1 MPTLVEKSAALDEL
15 ERRHGASLEL
25 DELRRR
31 YALPEDEIDGTKI
44 KADIPAG
51 DNLIDKQPSYRRI
64 YEDILSGKEDWDS
77 YIPANKRTQLQ
88 AAFPNNYEE
97 NSKRLVNSAYFADQ
111 LGIDIESAYI
121 THDQLANTLLKEKTP
136 GRAFERIKNRFN
148 NGRVQVQ
155 VMDMGYNLVLGR
167 GDEEETLKAIE
178 RLRGQLTPDARQD
191 LRNLGEQMMGATAE
205 QLPFMWEAIKAS
217 PWGAASGGLIGA
229 LMATVAG
236 QAGPQVATLEEVV
249 TVPAGTMLG
258 IKVGGGLAAA
268 NRIRQLEAGGMYL
281 ELLDMKDDL
290 GRKID
295 PRIAKVTAHAVGVIN
310 GGIELAEWAIILST
324 FGIGTKVF
332 EKAASKATAKL
343 FAKGTLKQIAAKY
356 ALKFSVALSG
366 EVLQE
371 NWQESNNIV
380 FGELAKAIN
389 NETKGTDIKHIT
401 KEELLNRYY
410 QITTESLK
418 GFPLLLAPGTIIS
431 GAREVVTRP
440 KAAKKGAPVVEGPAE
455 APMAPKAPEAKVEPV
470 RAKKVDITKPFVSD
484 TSKVSTK
491 EDKAKA
497 EEEEKKFK
505 VEPGEGKYKVYEV
518 GEADTEAFW
527 WETNNKEAADA
538 FAATYSESM
547 FTMGTFEVRE
557 SLEEVEFTPQEKA
570 DLAQLEALPTE
581 EYKPSGRKPTKAV
594 REFLTPGST
603 VEKVVAES
611 KALQAAMKK
620 AAQAARKAFVEG
632 KKTGIAK
639 AKQHYADL
647 KAAEKARKELKSR
660 IGKAVKRITKKPS
673 KTVGFFYREAIE
685 VLQQGID
692 PKFRAKKTL
701 AQRQKTREFLERA
714 TPEQLKD
721 FPQKLARKLA
731 QKDLAQYTV
740 EELEQIAADIT
751 KLEKIGRTKKKARLA
766 VEKAT
771 REKNVTQLTK
781 SAAKVAPI
789 EPAPKGIDFSGEG
802 ILEAMKAG
810 YLWTLR
816 MPRIFDWLDGKKGTF
831 GGLWHRL
838 FYDQVNQLTN
848 AELTQTDSRTE
859 SGASKMKELGITVND
874 LTEVTDFSELQN
886 GLALTTEQQMGIY
899 AGLKNRLST
908 DAIVNGNKITLKA
921 ANAVVTNL
929 AQKYKGMADFVIEE
943 YGEHYNKLRQAHI
956 EATDTDLGQEDFYTA
971 MIRLEK
977 NDHAVNADMTDQL
990 LQRHGLKRGYAAKG
1004 FTIDRKVIAPEHQK
1018 PIDIRL
1024 VSVWQSQVAKQE
1036 HYIHF
1041 AKPLQNLRKMLSDKE
1056 VKKAVEETL
1065 GKQGWGL
1072 IDNYLSRVAN
1082 PSLYNGFDG
1091 GLRTASRTLRGNVA
1105 TAYLAL
1111 NLMTLG
1117 KQIPSLILYA
1127 KDAGPA
1133 ALMSSMTDFAQNPR
1147 QMWDMVREKDPQ
1159 VKHAFIERELAE
1171 LRQATA
1177 SIKDKTILDKYIK
1190 ITAQVGDKGMIGI
1203 KFVDGIVRTIGW
1215 NAVYQKARQQG
1226 LSEAESIRLAQ
1237 NATLRTQPAAAAKDV
1252 AQLYATDEILN
1263 WFTMFTNQLNNLWN
1277 ITTYDTFAYWSNKK
1291 YQDVAMSLM
1300 AVSLNALAIWMLVN
1314 KKLPEDEDD
1323 LLDVATDQ
1331 VLNMLPLVGAGAM
1344 TGKRGWG
1351 TVTPP
1356 PIEAVI
1362 ATTAILSAK
1371 DKEKAATEAL
1381 EKSLVLTGA
1390 PVVAIKRTGKFLET
1404 GKAIELIGGRKK
1416 EKKISF

>member
-1 MPTLVEKSAALDEL
+1 MPTLVEKSNALDEL
-15 ERRHGASLEL
+15 ERRHGASPEL
-25 DELRRR
+25 DEMRRR
-31 YALPEDEIDGTKI
+31 YALPQDEIDETKI
-44 KADIPAG
+44 KADIPPG
-51 DNLIDKQPSYRRI
+51 DKLIDKQPSYRRI
-64 YEDILSGKEDWDS
+64 YEDILTGKEDWDS
-77 YIPANKRTQLQ
+77 YIPAKKRAQLQ
-88 AAFPNNYEE
+88 AASPNYEE
-97 NSKRLVNSAYFADQ
+97 NGKRLLNSAYFADQ
-111 LGIDIESAYI
+111 LGIDIESAYV
-121 THDQLANTLLKEKTP
+121 THDQLAETLLKEKTP
-136 GRAFERIKNRFN
+136 ARAFDRIKNRFN
-148 NGRVQVQ
+148 SGRVGVQ
-155 VMDMGYNLVLGR
+155 IMDMGYDILTGR

-178 RLRGQLTPDARQD
+178 RLGGQVTSDSKQD
-191 LRNLGEQMMGATAE
+191 LRSFGEQMVGATAE
-205 QLPFMWEAIKAS
+205 QLPFMWEAIKES
-217 PWGAASGGLIGA
+217 PWGAASGGLIGG
-229 LMATVAG
+229 LMAFGAG
-236 QAGPQVATLEEVV
+236 QLGPQIALPEEVI

-268 NRIRQLEAGGMYL
+268 NRIRQLESGGQYL
-281 ELLDMKDDL
+281 ELLDMEDEF

-295 PRIAKVTAHAVGVIN
+295 PRIAKATAHAVGVIN
-310 GGIELAEWAIILST
+310 GGIELTEWAIILST
-324 FGIGTKVF
+324 FGIGTKIF
-332 EKAASKATAKL
+332 ERAASKATAKL

-401 KEELLNRYY
+401 QEELLNRYY
-410 QITTESLK
+410 QVTAESLK

-431 GAREVVTRP
+431 GVREVAARP
-440 KAAKKGAPVVEGPAE
+440 KAVEKGAPVAERPAE
-455 APMAPKAPEAKVEPV
+455 APVPPKAPEAKI
-470 RAKKVDITKPFVSD
+470 DITKPFVSD
-484 TSKVSTK
+484 ITPVSTK

-497 EEEEKKFK
+497 EEEEKKLK

-518 GEADTEAFW
+518 GTDVLW

-538 FAATYSESM
+538 FAATFSESM

-581 EYKPSGRKPTKAV
+581 EHKPSRRKPSKAV

-620 AAQAARKAFVEG
+620 AAQAARKAFSEG

-639 AKQHYADL
+639 VKRHYADL

-673 KTVGFFYREAIE
+673 KTVDFFYREAIE

-692 PKFRAKKTL
+692 PKFRTKKTL

-714 TPEQLKD
+714 TPEQLKE

-731 QKDLAQYTV
+731 QKDLGQYTV
-740 EELEQIAADIT
+740 EEIEQIAADIT
-751 KLEKIGRTKKKARLA
+751 RLEKIGKTKKKARLA
-766 VEKAT
+766 VEKAE
-771 REKNVTQLTK
+771 REKNITQLTK
-781 SAAKVAPI
+781 SASKVAPI
-789 EPAPKGIDFSGEG
+789 EPAPKGIDFSSEG

-816 MPRIFDWLDGKKGTF
+816 MPRILDWLDGKKGTF

-848 AELTQTDSRTE
+848 AELNKTDTRTE
-859 SGASKMKELGITVND
+859 SGTSKMKELGVTVND

-929 AQKYKGMADFVIEE
+929 AQKYKDMADFIITE
-943 YGEHYNKLRQAHI
+943 YGEHYNRLRQAHI

-977 NDHAVNADMTDQL
+977 DDRAVNADMTDQL

-1024 VSVWQSQVAKQE
+1024 VSVWQSQVAQQE

-1041 AKPLQNLRKMLSDKE
+1041 AKPLKDLRKMLSDKE
-1056 VKKAVEETL
+1056 VKKAVQETL
-1065 GKQGWGL
+1065 GKKGGGL

-1082 PSLYNGFDG
+1082 PSIYNGFDG

-1105 TAYLAL
+1105 IAYLAY
-1111 NLMTLG
+1111 NLLTIS
-1117 KQIPSLILYA
+1117 KQIPSFVLYA

-1133 ALMSSMTDFAQNPR
+1133 ALMSSMLDFAQNPR

-1159 VKHAFIERELAE
+1159 VRHAFIERELAE
-1171 LRQATA
+1171 LRRAKA

-1215 NAVYQKARQQG
+1215 NAVYQKNLTQLG
-1226 LSEAESIRLAQ
+1226 EAESVRLAQ
-1237 NATLRTQPAAAAKDV
+1237 NATLRTQPAAAAKDI

-1263 WFTMFTNQLNNLWN
+1263 WFTLFTNQLNNLWN
-1277 ITTYDTFAYWSNKK
+1277 ITTYDTFAYWNNKK
-1291 YQDVAMSLM
+1291 YQDAAMTLM
-1300 AVSLNALAIWMLVN
+1300 AVSLNAMAIWMLVN
-1314 KKLPEDEDD
+1314 KRLPEDEDD

-1331 VLNMLPLVGAGAM
+1331 VLNMLPLVGSGAM
-1344 TGKRGWG
+1344 AGKRGWG
-1351 TVTPP
+1351 GTLPP
-1356 PIEAVI
+1356 PLEAVR
-1362 ATTAILSAK
+1362 ATAAILSAK

-1390 PVVAIKRTGKFLET
+1390 PVVAIKRAGKFLET
-1404 GKAIELIGGRKK
+1404 GEAIELIGGKKK

>member
-1 MPTLVEKSAALDEL
+1 MPTLLEKATALDEL
-15 ERRHGASLEL
+15 ERRHGASPEL

-31 YALPEDEIDGTKI
+31 YALPEDEIDETKI
-44 KADIPAG
+44 KAEIPAG
-51 DNLIDKQPSYRRI
+51 DILIDKPISYRRI
-64 YEDILSGKEDWDS
+64 YEDILSGREDWDS
-77 YIPANKRTQLQ
+77 YIPQNKRAQLQ
-88 AAFPNNYEE
+88 TASLNYEE
-97 NSKRLVNSAYFADQ
+97 NGKRLLNSVYFADQ
-111 LGIDIESAYI
+111 LGIDIEAAYL
-121 THDQLANTLLKEKTP
+121 THDQLADTLLKEKTP
-136 GRAFERIKNRFN
+136 ARAFERIKNRFN

-155 VMDMGYNLVLGR
+155 IMDMGYDNLIGR

-178 RLRGQLTPDARQD
+178 HLKGQLTPDAKQD
-191 LRNLGEQMMGATAE
+191 LRNLGEQMVGATAE
-205 QLPFMWEAIKAS
+205 QLPIMWEAIKAS

-229 LMATVAG
+229 LLATGAG
-236 QAGPQVATLEEVV
+236 QLGPQIVLPEEAV

-258 IKVGGGLAAA
+258 IKVGGGVAAA

-281 ELLDMKDDL
+281 ELLDMEDEF

-295 PRIAKVTAHAVGVIN
+295 PRIAKAAAHSVGVIN
-310 GGIELAEWAIILST
+310 GAIELAEWGIILST
-324 FGIGTKVF
+324 FGIGTKIF
-332 EKAASKATAKL
+332 EKAASKATAAL

-356 ALKFSVALSG
+356 ALKYGTALSA
-366 EVLQE
+366 EVMQE
-371 NWQESNNIV
+371 MAQESSNIV

-389 NETKGTDIKHIT
+389 NETKGTDIKKIT
-401 KEELLNRYY
+401 REELLSRYY
-410 QITTESLK
+410 EVAAESLK

-431 GAREVVTRP
+431 GVREVVTRP
-440 KAAKKGAPVVEGPAE
+440 PVAEKVAPVAE
-455 APMAPKAPEAKVEPV
+455 RPPTPPTVPPKAPEIAVEPV
-470 RAKKVDITKPFVSD
+470 RAEVPTLPTEEQYQIRYYDISGI
-484 TSKVSTK
+484 
-491 EDKAKA
+491 DK
-497 EEEEKKFK
+497 
-505 VEPGEGKYKVYEV
+505 GMEGRTF
-518 GEADTEAFW
+518 DTEAEAKAYA
-527 WETNNKEAADA
+527 ETM
-538 FAATYSESM
+538 TESWY
-547 FTMGTFEVRE
+547 TAGTFEVVKP
-557 SLEEVEFTPQEKA
+557 EVKIEFTPQEKA

-581 EYKPSGRKPTKAV
+581 EYKPSKRRPAKAV

-603 VEKVVAES
+603 VEKVVTEY

-620 AAQAARKAFVEG
+620 AAQAARKAFSEG
-632 KKTGIAK
+632 KKTGIAN
-639 AKQHYADL
+639 AKRHYADL
-647 KAAEKARKELKSR
+647 KAAEKARKELKVR

-673 KTVGFFYREAIE
+673 KTVDFFYREAIE

-740 EELEQIAADIT
+740 EELEQIAADII
-751 KLEKIGRTKKKARLA
+751 KLEKIGKTKKKARLA

-771 REKNVTQLTK
+771 REKNITQLTK

-816 MPRIFDWLDGKKGTF
+816 MPRILDWLDGKKGTF

-848 AELTQTDSRTE
+848 AELTQTDTRTD
-859 SGASKMKELGITVND
+859 SGTSKMRELGITVND

-908 DAIVNGNKITLKA
+908 DAIVNGNKITLET

-929 AQKYKGMADFVIEE
+929 AQRYKDMADFIITE
-943 YGEHYNKLRQAHI
+943 YGENYDRVRQAHI
-956 EATDTDLGQEDFYTA
+956 EATDTDIGQEDFYTA

-977 NDHAVNADMTDQL
+977 NDHAVNEDMTDQL
-990 LQRHGLKRGYAAKG
+990 LQRHGLKRAYAAKG
-1004 FTIDRKVIAPEHQK
+1004 FTIDRKEIAPEHQK

-1024 VSVWQSQVAKQE
+1024 VSVWRSQIAKQE

-1041 AKPLQNLRKMLSDKE
+1041 AKPLQDLRRILSNKE
-1056 VKKAVEETL
+1056 VKKTVEETL

-1091 GLRTASRTLRGNVA
+1091 GLRTASRIARGNVA
-1105 TAYLAL
+1105 IAYLAY
-1111 NLMTLG
+1111 NLLTIS
-1117 KQIPSLILYA
+1117 KQIPSLVLYA

-1147 QMWDMVREKDPQ
+1147 QMWDMVRVKDPQ

-1171 LRQATA
+1171 LRRAKA
-1177 SIKDKTILDKYIK
+1177 SMKDKTTLDKLNK
-1190 ITAQVGDKGMIGI
+1190 ITAQVGDNGMVGI
-1203 KFVDGIVRTIGW
+1203 KFVDGCVRTIGW
-1215 NAVYQKARQQG
+1215 NAVYQKALQQG
-1226 LSEAESIRLAQ
+1226 LSEAESVRLAQ
-1237 NATLRTQPAAAAKDV
+1237 NATLRTQPAAAAKDI

-1263 WFTMFTNQLNNLWN
+1263 WFTMFTNQLNNIWN
-1277 ITTYDTFAYWSNKK
+1277 ITTYDSFAYWSNKK
-1291 YQDVAMSLM
+1291 YQDAAMSLM
-1300 AVSLNALAIWMLVN
+1300 AVSLNAMAIWILVN
-1314 KKLPEDEDD
+1314 KTLPEDDDD
-1323 LLDVATDQ
+1323 LLDAATDQ

-1351 TVTPP
+1351 TITPP
-1356 PIEAVI
+1356 PIEAVR
-1362 ATTAILSAK
+1362 ATTAVLSAK
-1371 DKEKAATEAL
+1371 DKEKAAIEAL
-1381 EKSLVLTGA
+1381 QRYLVLTGV
-1390 PVVAIKRTGKFLET
+1390 PVTAIKRAVKLLET
-1404 GKAIELIGGRKK
+1404 GEAIELIGGRKK